1 MVLRNLSDM
10 SFLGAELR
18 SDLPECY
25 GRTSLVAD
33 TGRKRIVLDA
43 YDAEARFELYS
54 ATRQEQEQLRQVG
67 YRLQQAA
74 DFVPAD

>member
-1 MVLRNLSDM
+1 MVLRNTSDM

-25 GRTSLVAD
+25 GRVSLVAD
-33 TGRKRIVLDA
+33 TDRKKFVLPA

-54 ATRQEQEQLRQVG
+54 ATRQELEQLRQAG
-67 YRLQQAA
+67 YQLQLAA

>member
-1 MVLRNLSDM
+1 MTLRNTSDT

-25 GRTSLVAD
+25 GRISLVAD
-33 TGRKRIVLDA
+33 TGRKRIVLEA

-54 ATRQEQEQLRQVG
+54 ATRREQEQLRRAG
-67 YRLQQAA
+67 YQLRRAA

>member
-1 MVLRNLSDM
+1 VVLRNTSDM

-18 SDLPECY
+18 SDLPECH

-33 TGRKRIVLDA
+33 TGRKRLVLDA
-43 YDAEARFELYS
+43 YDAEAQFELYS
-54 ATRQEQEQLRQVG
+54 ATRQEQEQLRQAG
-67 YRLQQAA
+67 YQLQRAA

>member
-1 MVLRNLSDM
+1 MVLRNKSDM

-18 SDLPECY
+18 SDLPEY
-25 GRTSLVAD
+25 PGRAALVAD

-43 YDAEARFELYS
+43 SEAESRFELYS
-54 ATRQEQEQLRQVG
+54 ATRREQEQLKQAD
-67 YRLQQAA
+67 YHLQLAP